1 MLNELESSGQAVTYQ
16 YVLQFLTLEGKK
28 NWPVLEAKL
37 SNLLI
42 FQVCTYL
49 WNNKGNNRVELA
61 MMILHNF
68 FFPCKKQLTMR
79 NSWPNILL

>member
-42 FQVCTYL
+42 LRFVHTYETT
-49 WNNKGNNRVELA
+49 KEL
-61 MMILHNF
+61 
-68 FFPCKKQLTMR
+68 TG
-79 NSWPNILL
+79 